1 METFIVL
8 LVFTM
13 LLIDF
18 GLNLFLSII
27 NYRYSSTKIP
37 DELSDVYDLKKYSKW
52 KTYYAENFRISIFS
66 MVTKFIVIVTLLI
79 SDCFLFIDGFAKS
92 ITMKLSFQVLVV
104 IGFYFLLL
112 FIIDLVFSYYSTF
125 KIEDK
130 FGFNKMNKK
139 LFFIDKIKSLIF
151 TIVLGGGMIL
161 GIISLY
167 INLEKLFF
175 IIAWL
180 SAIVIMII
188 INLSYTTLIIPIF
201 NKLKP
206 LEESSLKTKIFDFAE
221 GVGYEISKIS
231 VMDASKRSSK
241 LNAFF
246 SGFGKSKRIVLYDTL
261 IEKCTE
267 EEIVAVLAHEIG
279 HNKHKHIIFNMLQ
292 SIVMLSIY
300 ILGLMLFLNSPI
312 FSIAFGFSQINYGFN
327 MILYFV
333 ILKSILI
340 FVGLLTNSISRK
352 FEYQADLYAA
362 KEYSDIEVIKVL
374 KVLSGENFSN
384 LTPHP
389 LYIKFFYSHPSL
401 YQRIQNIKTIKKDKF

>member
-1 METFIVL
+1 
-8 LVFTM
+8 
-13 LLIDF
+13 
-18 GLNLFLSII
+18 
-27 NYRYSSTKIP
+27 
-37 DELSDVYDLKKYSKW
+37 
-52 KTYYAENFRISIFS
+52 
-66 MVTKFIVIVTLLI
+66 
-79 SDCFLFIDGFAKS
+79 
-92 ITMKLSFQVLVV
+92 
-104 IGFYFLLL
+104 
-112 FIIDLVFSYYSTF
+112 
-125 KIEDK
+125 
-130 FGFNKMNKK
+130 
-139 LFFIDKIKSLIF
+139 
-151 TIVLGGGMIL
+151 
-161 GIISLY
+161 
-167 INLEKLFF
+167 
-175 IIAWL
+175 
-180 SAIVIMII
+180 
-188 INLSYTTLIIPIF
+188 
-201 NKLKP
+201 
-206 LEESSLKTKIFDFAE
+206 
-221 GVGYEISKIS
+221 
-231 VMDASKRSSK
+231 MDASKRSSK